1 MWETLLKDF
10 ENYLRIER
18 GMSDN
23 SIQAYLSDIEKLCK
37 FISIYQ
43 IKETPSTISSDS
55 LRLFLYEEAK
65 GLHARSQSRLIS
77 SLKSFFKFVLLEKY
91 RDDFPME
98 NIDTPRFGMKL
109 PDTLSLDEIDK
120 LISSIDLSTDEGHRN
135 RAIIETLYGCGLR
148 VSELINLHLSDL
160 FFQEGFIRVLGK
172 GNKQRLVPISE
183 HTQKE
188 INNYILYQRKNV
200 PVIKEFSDIV
210 FLNRRGKQLTRAMI
224 FTIIRQAATTIGLTK
239 KISPHTFRHSFAT
252 HLLENGA
259 NLRAIQLMLGHE
271 SITTTEIYTHIDHSY
286 LSQVINTY
294 HPRK

>member
-1 MWETLLKDF
+1 MCHVKFVILLDNMWGTLLKDF

-109 PDTLSLDEIDK
+109 PDTLSLEEIDK

-188 INNYILYQRKNV
+188 INNYILYQ
-200 PVIKEFSDIV
+200 
-210 FLNRRGKQLTRAMI
+210 Q
-224 FTIIRQAATTIGLTK
+224 K
-239 KISPHTFRHSFAT
+239 KCSS
-252 HLLENGA
+252 N
-259 NLRAIQLMLGHE
+259 
-271 SITTTEIYTHIDHSY
+271 
-286 LSQVINTY
+286 
-294 HPRK
+294 

>member
-43 IKETPSTISSDS
+43 IEETPSTISSES

-98 NIDTPRFGMKL
+98 NIDTPRF
-109 PDTLSLDEIDK
+109 
-120 LISSIDLSTDEGHRN
+120 
-135 RAIIETLYGCGLR
+135 
-148 VSELINLHLSDL
+148 
-160 FFQEGFIRVLGK
+160 
-172 GNKQRLVPISE
+172 
-183 HTQKE
+183 
-188 INNYILYQRKNV
+188 
-200 PVIKEFSDIV
+200 
-210 FLNRRGKQLTRAMI
+210 
-224 FTIIRQAATTIGLTK
+224 
-239 KISPHTFRHSFAT
+239 
-252 HLLENGA
+252 
-259 NLRAIQLMLGHE
+259 
-271 SITTTEIYTHIDHSY
+271 
-286 LSQVINTY
+286 
-294 HPRK
+294 